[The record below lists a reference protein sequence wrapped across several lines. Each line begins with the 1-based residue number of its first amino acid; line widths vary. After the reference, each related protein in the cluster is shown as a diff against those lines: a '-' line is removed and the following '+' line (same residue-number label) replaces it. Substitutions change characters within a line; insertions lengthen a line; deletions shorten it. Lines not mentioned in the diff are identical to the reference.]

1 MRVIHCIAS
10 MKGGGA
16 ERQLC
21 YLAKGLVDHGHEVH
35 IIILEKG
42 INYNR
47 LLNSRAIVHEINYKN
62 NYDPRIIISIIKII
76 RLVKPNILQSW
87 QRPMNLFASVAALFS
102 GVPFVLAER
111 TNPGIF
117 AKTFKGL
124 LGILIAQF
132 ASGIVANSNVGVLFW
147 SSKLLRKIPI
157 IYLPNLLPVSEI
169 CNVKKSVSGKGNVII
184 IVGRLSPEKNHET
197 LLKAIASVEFM
208 AMDFKVI
215 IVGDGELKDYL
226 LGLTKYMGLEE
237 IISII
242 PFSLN
247 VWDLMVSA
255 DLFVSLSH
263 YEGMPNVV
271 LESAALKTPMLLSR
285 IPEHTNLF
293 TENDCLLVDQNDVQD
308 VSKNIFYALNNIDS
322 LSLLS
327 KNAFRKI
334 QKFQIDDIIPFYVRF
349 YSNIID

>member
-1 MRVIHCIAS
+1 MHCIAS

-47 LLNSRAIVHEINYKN
+47 LLNSRAIVHEINYKS
-62 NYDPRIIISIIKII
+62 NYDPRIIFSIIKII

-87 QRPMNLFASVAALFS
+87 QRPMNLFASVAALLS

-111 TNPGIF
+111 TNPTIF
-117 AKTFKGL
+117 SKTFKGL
-124 LGILIAQF
+124 LVNLIAQF
-132 ASGIVANSNVGVLFW
+132 ASGIVANSTVGVLFW
-147 SSKLLRKIPI
+147 SKILIRKIPI
-157 IYLPNLLPVSEI
+157 IYLPNILPVSEI
-169 CNVKKSVSGKGNVII
+169 NNVKSSASEKGNIII
-184 IVGRLSPEKNHET
+184 IVGRLSTEKNHET
-197 LLKAIASVEFM
+197 LLKAITSVEFKSI
-208 AMDFKVI
+208 DFKVL
-215 IVGDGELKDYL
+215 IVGDGELKEYL
-226 LGLTKYMGLEE
+226 LGLTQKLGLEKK
-237 IISII
+237 ISFI
-242 PFSLN
+242 PFSLK
-247 VWDLMVSA
+247 VWDLIVSA

-263 YEGMPNVV
+263 YEGMPNAV

-293 TENDCLLVDQNDVQD
+293 TENDCLFVDQNDIQD

-322 LSLLS
+322 ITSMS
-327 KNAFRKI
+327 ENAFQKI
-334 QKFQIDDIIPFYVRF
+334 QKFQIDNIIPLYVRF